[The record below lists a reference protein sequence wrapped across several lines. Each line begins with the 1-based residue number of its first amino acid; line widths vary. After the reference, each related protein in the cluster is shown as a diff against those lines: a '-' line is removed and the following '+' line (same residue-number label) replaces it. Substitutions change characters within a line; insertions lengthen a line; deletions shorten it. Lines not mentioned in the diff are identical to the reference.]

1 MKFLFNNN
9 LPPSLARGMAEL
21 SKFDPAIQ
29 QVTPLRDKFAPNAA
43 DADWLPV
50 LAEEGGWIVISIDRF
65 RKSDAERELLRRR
78 GLTVFVLDRQWSSK
92 PYWVQAAQFVLW
104 WPKVLDVARLT
115 SKTAMRV
122 PWRFTNRSTFEQI
135 RS

>member
-1 MKFLFNNN
+1 
-9 LPPSLARGMAEL
+9 MAEL

-104 WPKVLDVARLT
+104 CPKVLDVARLT